1 MFNILNFFTL
11 ITSRGVLWTIVIGLI
26 YGYQPSGLAQT
37 PKPQILEL
45 KESVNQEIR
54 LEVSLSLRQV
64 KVYRGAEEIKKYPL
78 GIGRSG
84 WETPTG
90 HFTVI
95 QMVRDPVW
103 MNPLTGQIVPA
114 TDIANP
120 LGRFWIGFSVGGS
133 IWYGFHSTNQPQTV
147 GTSVSH
153 GCLRMY
159 SQDAEELFSQVK
171 VGTPVIITS
180 SLSLVD

>member
-1 MFNILNFFTL
+1 MLMYKMFKIFTSL
-11 ITSRGVLWTIVIGLI
+11 SSWGVLWTAATGLI
-26 YGYQPSGLAQT
+26 VSYQPIVLAQVSNR
-37 PKPQILEL
+37 QSLEL
-45 KESVNQEIR
+45 QPPVNQKTR
-54 LEVSLSLRQV
+54 LEVSLSRRQV
-64 KVYRGAEEIKKYPL
+64 TVYRGVVEVKKYPL

-90 HFTVI
+90 TFSVV
-95 QMVRDPVW
+95 QMVRDPIW

-114 TDIANP
+114 DNPANP
-120 LGRFWIGFSVGGS
+120 LGRYWIGFSAEGR

-147 GTSVSH
+147 GQAISH

-171 VGTPVIITS
+171 LGTIVTI
-180 SLSLVD
+180 VQ